1 MNNTNDL
8 KKIENLICKFYKV
21 KYFSQLGVGK
31 MKHLKELTNSNE
43 EINES
48 IIYFDSIL
56 NKSDSMSPTIDFID
70 NKENQ
75 AFLINKLNECPLLE
89 NIQIYLEQFIDLDG
103 VDLKFVINN
112 LKNKLNQEQICLLEI
127 EPGVLLKLSK
137 NTDIDFIKQAIEQG
151 DYVNAC
157 GHLVSLI
164 AVKYKS
170 LNQMPRSLL
179 INEIESSMSI
189 YYNTKCEQLSV
200 FISFLIQF
208 INRLPVKLVKNANK
222 ILFDYIL
229 CPAAKITNNKQIK
242 KDIFHQL
249 IQSNLNEQILFFIK
263 IGDLCSIQEWSM
275 KEYEQVKKQRILQNK
290 TIIKDLIM
298 DNEMQEKS
306 AVKSAKIDL
315 ECEKGI

>member
-8 KKIENLICKFYKV
+8 KKIANIICKFYKV
-21 KYFSQLGVGK
+21 KSFSQLGLGK
-31 MKHLKELTNSNE
+31 IKHLKELTNSNE

-56 NKSDSMSPTIDFID
+56 NKSDSMSPAIDFID

-75 AFLINKLNECPLLE
+75 TFLINKLNECPLLE

-112 LKNKLNQEQICLLEI
+112 LKNKLNQEQIYLLEI

-151 DYVNAC
+151 DYINAC

-229 CPAAKITNNKQIK
+229 CTAAKITNNKHIK

-275 KEYEQVKKQRILQNK
+275 KEFEQVKKQQIQQNK

-298 DNEMQEKS
+298 DNEMQEKR
-306 AVKSAKIDL
+306 AVESAKIDL

>member
-21 KYFSQLGVGK
+21 KSFSQLGLGK
-31 MKHLKELTNSNE
+31 IKHLKELTNSNE

-56 NKSDSMSPTIDFID
+56 NKSDSMSPAIDFID

-75 AFLINKLNECPLLE
+75 TFLINKLNECPLLE

-103 VDLKFVINN
+103 IDLKLVINS
-112 LKNKLNQEQICLLEI
+112 LKNKLNQEQIYLLEI

-151 DYVNAC
+151 DYINAC

-249 IQSNLNEQILFFIK
+249 IQSNLNVQILFFIK

-275 KEYEQVKKQRILQNK
+275 KEYEQAKKQQIQQNK

-298 DNEMQEKS
+298 DNEMQEKG
-306 AVKSAKIDL
+306 AFESAKIDL

>member
-21 KYFSQLGVGK
+21 KSFSQLGVGK

-112 LKNKLNQEQICLLEI
+112 LKNKLNQEQIGLLEI

-179 INEIESSMSI
+179 
-189 YYNTKCEQLSV
+189 
-200 FISFLIQF
+200 
-208 INRLPVKLVKNANK
+208 
-222 ILFDYIL
+222 
-229 CPAAKITNNKQIK
+229 
-242 KDIFHQL
+242 
-249 IQSNLNEQILFFIK
+249 
-263 IGDLCSIQEWSM
+263 SM
-275 KEYEQVKKQRILQNK
+275 KEYEQVKKQQILQNK